1 MQHLSSIFDITS
13 DYDALIL
20 DLWGVVHDG
29 TALYPGVRETL
40 AKLHEQKKQIV
51 FLSNAPRRA
60 FKAAQV
66 LASLGVAET
75 MYDHVITSG
84 EAVYHYLSAQTEFG
98 KNYYYLG
105 PDKDLDIL
113 DGLDYKRAGLANADF
128 ILNVGFFND
137 FQTLEEMDSILKTAL
152 ILSRPM
158 ICVNP
163 DRVVVKQNG
172 ERLLCAGLL
181 AEAYEK
187 KGGRVLWYGKPH
199 AEVYRLCM
207 RRFDGIDKRK
217 VLAVGDGIET
227 DILGASKQGIAS
239 VFVTGGIAKSKLLVN
254 DQFNE
259 SAWQEMVAEAGVK
272 PDYIVSSF
280 R

>member
-1 MQHLSSIFDITS
+1 MQHLSSIFEITPN
-13 DYDALIL
+13 YDAYIL
-20 DLWGVVHDG
+20 DLWGVIHDG
-29 TALYPGVRETL
+29 SALYPGVRETL
-40 AKLHEQKKQIV
+40 ARLSEEGKQIV

-60 FKAAQV
+60 FKAAKV
-66 LASLGVAET
+66 LAALGVAES

-84 EAVYHYLSAQTEFG
+84 EAVYHYLSTQQEFG

-113 DGLDYKRAGLANADF
+113 DGLDYSRAGLANADF

-137 FQTLEEMDSILKTAL
+137 FQTLEEMESILKTAL
-152 ILSRPM
+152 MLRRAM

-163 DRVVVKQNG
+163 DKVVVKQNG
-172 ERLLCAGLL
+172 DRLLCAGLL

-187 KGGRVLWYGKPH
+187 MGGRVLWYGKPY

-239 VFVTGGIAKSKLLVN
+239 AFIAGGIAKAKLLSG
-254 DQFNE
+254 DEFNE
-259 SAWQEMVAEAGVK
+259 SAWQELVTEAGVK
-272 PDYIVSSF
+272 PDYIV
-280 R
+280 RALR